1 MVGLKLLAKIY
12 IPASSA
18 MTSGRSKQNWVL
30 EFDKSLSISIDPL
43 TGTKRS
49 KNVMSQVN
57 LEFKSRDEAI
67 NYAKMNNI
75 PHKVIERQEINRI
88 KRSYADN
95 FSYDRKIPWT
105 H

>member
-1 MVGLKLLAKIY
+1 MLAKIY
-12 IPASSA
+12 KPVPSA
-18 MTSGRSKQNWVL
+18 MTSGRSKQNWIL
-30 EFDKSLSISIDPL
+30 EFDKSLSATIDPL

-49 KNVMSQVN
+49 KNVMAQVN

-67 NYAKMNNI
+67 TYAKMNNI
-75 PHKVIERQEINRI
+75 PHRVIERQEVNRI

-95 FSYDRKIPWT
+95 FSFDRKVPWT

>member
-1 MVGLKLLAKIY
+1 MLAKIY
-12 IPASSA
+12 KPVPSA
-18 MTSGRSKQNWVL
+18 MTSGRSKQNWIL
-30 EFDKSLSISIDPL
+30 EFDKSLSTTIDPL

-49 KNVMSQVN
+49 KNVMAQVN

-67 NYAKMNNI
+67 TYAKMNNI
-75 PHKVIERQEINRI
+75 PHRVIERQEVNRI

-95 FSYDRKIPWT
+95 FSFDRKVPWT

>member
-1 MVGLKLLAKIY
+1 MLAKIY
-12 IPASSA
+12 KPVPSA
-18 MTSGRSKQNWVL
+18 MTSGRSKQNWIL
-30 EFDKSLSISIDPL
+30 EFDKSLSATIDPL

-49 KNVMSQVN
+49 KNIMTQVN

-67 NYAKMNNI
+67 TYAKMNNI
-75 PHKVIERQEINRI
+75 PHRVIERQEVNRI

-95 FSYDRKIPWT
+95 FSFDRKVPWT

>member
-1 MVGLKLLAKIY
+1 MELKLLAKIY
-12 IPASSA
+12 KPASSA
-18 MTSGRSKQNWVL
+18 MTSGRGKQNWIL
-30 EFDKSLSISIDPL
+30 ELDKCLSTSIDPL

-67 NYAKMNNI
+67 NYAKTNNI
-75 PHKVIERQEINRI
+75 PHRVFERQEINRI
-88 KRSYADN
+88 KRSYSDN